1 MDVKTKFNIGDTISV
16 VDNHS
21 VIDFKIQSIIIQ
33 KDGIE
38 YRGESYKTYG
48 ESVCFGTRQELL
60 DYILG
65 NTKDIENAEE
75 K

>member
-1 MDVKTKFNIGDTISV
+1 MDVKTKFNIGDTVSV
-16 VDNHS
+16 VDKNA
-21 VIDFKIQSIIIQ
+21 VVDFKIQSIIIE

-38 YRGESYKTYG
+38 YRGESYKSFE

-65 NTKDIENAEE
+65 NTKSNEKSEE